1 MDMDVRSKPAKA
13 FGGSAE
19 RQSRC
24 DRSHDQRGR
33 PIIRTDRSVRL
44 VTLRSEYWCV
54 SRLHRPSRLV
64 EQEPCHLTFWPQFR
78 QGYPPNL

>member
-33 PIIRTDRSVRL
+33 PFTGRIARSDRTHFELNIWR
-44 VTLRSEYWCV
+44 V
-54 SRLHRPSRLV
+54 SISRALAAGGA
-64 EQEPCHLTFWPQFR
+64 EARHLTF
-78 QGYPPNL
+78 